1 LPKILIIE
9 DDAALVTM
17 ITNWL
22 IAERYVINSAI
33 NGAEA
38 IAMMQS
44 YAYDLLIVD
53 WQLPDQTGIELLR
66 HYRGKGGD
74 APALILTG
82 KDSMADKEVGFTAG
96 ADDYLTKPFDHREL
110 LLRIKALLRRGRLS
124 ASSDTLN
131 FGDLTLDP
139 ATYSVEQGGVP
150 IKLTPKEFGLLEFFM
165 RHPNQIFSAEQLLD
179 RVWEDPLAGSPESV
193 RVWLNKLRSKLRSGD
208 NSPVI
213 SNVFGVGYRFELQKP

>member
-1 LPKILIIE
+1 
-9 DDAALVTM
+9 M

-22 IAERYVINSAI
+22 NAERYVVNSAA
-33 NGAEA
+33 NGADA
-38 IAMMQS
+38 IAMIQA

-53 WQLPDQTGIELLR
+53 WQLPDKSGIEILK

-74 APALILTG
+74 APVLMLTG
-82 KDSMADKEVGFTAG
+82 KDALADKEVGFGAG

-110 LLRIKALLRRGRLS
+110 LLRLRALLRRGPLGN
-124 ASSDTLN
+124 SSDTLI
-131 FGDLTLDP
+131 FGDLSLDP
-139 ATYSVEQGGVP
+139 ATYSVTQDGKA

-165 RHPNQIFSAEQLLD
+165 RHPNQVFSAEQLLD

-193 RVWLNKLRSKLRSGD
+193 RVWLNKLRSKLRSGE

-213 SNVFGVGYRFELQKP
+213 SNVFGVGYRLELEKS

>member
-1 LPKILIIE
+1 
-9 DDAALVTM
+9 M

-22 IAERYVINSAI
+22 NAERYVVNSAT
-33 NGAEA
+33 NGAEG

-53 WQLPDQTGIELLR
+53 WQLPDQTGIDVLR
-66 HYRGKGGD
+66 QYRRKGGD

-82 KDSMADKEVGFTAG
+82 KDSMSDKEAGFTAG

-110 LLRIKALLRRGRLS
+110 LLRIKALLRRGKLS

-131 FGDLTLDP
+131 FGDLSLDP
-139 ATYSVEQGGVP
+139 GTYSVEQGGIP
-150 IKLTPKEFGLLEFFM
+150 LKLTPKEFGLLEFFM

-193 RVWLNKLRSKLRSGD
+193 RVWLNKLRSKLRSGE

-213 SNVFGVGYRFELQKP
+213 SNVFGVGYRFELQKS

>member
-1 LPKILIIE
+1 
-9 DDAALVTM
+9 M